1 MSHWFALPALA
12 SSIYQALGILAARL
26 THAKSS
32 ATPAV
37 SILKPIRGRDTGF
50 AEAILSH
57 ARQDYPEFEILF
69 GVRSESDSA
78 VPAIRDLMQR
88 YANVRLI
95 LCDGDAPNG
104 KVAVL
109 TQLEREAR
117 FPILLVNDSDIR
129 VEPDYLR
136 NTASLLADPSIGL
149 VTCLYRA
156 VGESLPAAFEALGI
170 STDFAEGVLVARLL
184 GDSGFALGSTMAFRA
199 SDLSRIGGFAAIG
212 QYLADDFQLG
222 LRIRKLGLRISLA
235 PVVVETHLGAG
246 SWRDVW
252 KHQIRWARTIRASRP
267 GGYCGMIA
275 TQTTFWAL
283 FAAAGGEWPAFLIAV
298 ALRLCAAWRTGWS
311 VLRDPEVPRRFWLVP
326 LRDLFGSLVWIAGLL
341 GTTVEWRGE
350 RLKLTGD
357 GLIHKAGTSSL

>member
-1 MSHWFALPALA
+1 LSHWFAVPAL
-12 SSIYQALGILAARL
+12 SSSVYQALGVLAARAPL
-26 THAKSS
+26 TVAST

-37 SILKPIRGRDTGF
+37 SILKPVRGHDIRF
-50 AEAILSH
+50 SEAILSH
-57 ARQDYPEFEILF
+57 AQQDYPEFEILF

-78 VPAIRDLMQR
+78 VPAIRDLITR

-95 LCDGDAPNG
+95 LCDGEAPNG

-109 TQLEREAR
+109 AQLQREAR

-136 NTASLLADPSIGL
+136 KTVSLLADPYIGL

-156 VGESLPAAFEALGI
+156 VGESLPAKFEALGV

-199 SDLSRIGGFAAIG
+199 SDLSRIGGFAAID

-222 LRIRKLGLRISLA
+222 LRIRKLGLRIALA

-252 KHQIRWARTIRASRP
+252 KHQLRWARTIRASRP

-283 FAAAGGEWPAFLIAV
+283 FAAAAGEWPAFLIALAV
-298 ALRLCAAWRTGWS
+298 RMCAAWRTGWS
-311 VLRDPEVPRRFWLVP
+311 VLRDPQVPRRFWLVP
-326 LRDLFGSLVWIAGLL
+326 IRDLFGAVVWIAGLL
-341 GTTVEWRGE
+341 GTKVEWRGE
-350 RLKLTGD
+350 RLKLTRD
-357 GLIHKAGTSSL
+357 GLIHKAGR